1 VIGNLRAAVQALDA
15 LPDTRVSRVS
25 GVYRNPPLGPAAQPD
40 YLNAVAALAT
50 RLDPYALLDELQ
62 AIERARGR
70 TRAGERWQART
81 LDLDLLLYAG
91 RCLDT
96 PRLQLPHP
104 GVHLRAFVIHPLAE
118 IAPSAIV
125 PGRGAAAEIAAAV
138 PAHALHRLDV
148 DLARA

>member
-1 VIGNLRAAVQALDA
+1 MGHLRAAVQALDA
-15 LPDTRVSRVS
+15 LPDTRVTRVS

-50 RLDPYALLDELQ
+50 RLEPHGLLDELQ

-91 RCLDT
+91 QCLDT

-118 IAPSAIV
+118 IAPGAIV
-125 PGRGAAAEIAAAV
+125 PGRGAAAELAAGV

-148 DLARA
+148 EF